1 MKSDDIPNVTEA
13 THIGLQQI
21 SNFKKSG
28 EINVDNNIKSI
39 RKQRIKWT

>member
-13 THIGLQQI
+13 THIELQQI

-28 EINVDNNIKSI
+28 EINVDNNIKKTAKSNI
-39 RKQRIKWT
+39 